1 MEEDDHVGAT
11 GVGKISQWLWSKPL
25 GTHNAEDDEDE
36 EVVIGQEDAFLED
49 QELQARHLFSQKT
62 VSREVPQ
69 DQSRSGRLYQ
79 IARHSAM
86 ECSRPTM
93 NIRSQWS
100 YWSSSPRPLQHPP
113 VPSLTKW
120 IHTVNCQPYPP
131 RLTNSESPRTGGS
144 NLRRLSSMDRNGMTP
159 PRTSSESYI
168 KAMVPRR

>member
-1 MEEDDHVGAT
+1 MEEDDHVDAT

-25 GTHNAEDDEDE
+25 GTHNADDDEDE
-36 EVVIGQEDAFLED
+36 EVVIGQEDAFLAD
-49 QELQARHLFSQKT
+49 QELQARHSFSRKT
-62 VSREVPQ
+62 ISREVPQ

-79 IARHSAM
+79 TALLSAM

-93 NIRSQWS
+93 SIRSQWS

-120 IHTVNCQPYPP
+120 IHTVNCLPSPP

-144 NLRRLSSMDRNGMTP
+144 SLRRLLSTDRNGTTP
-159 PRTSSESYI
+159 PRISSESYI

>member
-1 MEEDDHVGAT
+1 MEEDDHVDAT

-25 GTHNAEDDEDE
+25 GIHNADDDEDE
-36 EVVIGQEDAFLED
+36 EVVIGQEDAFLAD
-49 QELQARHLFSQKT
+49 QELQARHSFSRKT
-62 VSREVPQ
+62 ISREVPQ

-79 IARHSAM
+79 TALLSAM

-93 NIRSQWS
+93 SIRSQWS

-120 IHTVNCQPYPP
+120 IHTVNCLPSPP
-131 RLTNSESPRTGGS
+131 RLTNSESLRTGGS
-144 NLRRLSSMDRNGMTP
+144 SLRRLLSTDRNGTTP
-159 PRTSSESYI
+159 PRTSSESYT